1 MFGPIFVKTTSL
13 SNSLPICT
21 CWQCHYVEW
30 SHPPPP
36 PPTPAHVFWNN
47 SVKVGIL
54 RIESSLELSNKV
66 FFCQTVTSSVNSCY
80 PVSSISIQISIGS
93 QLSALTQRDC
103 IPRLTADGDAEEHG
117 GTEHGWEQMIT
128 RQHTRQQHPQGLL
141 CAILRRNS
149 SLKPFLCCLS
159 WWLIL
164 VLWWDG
170 ISWTQASL
178 ELHMELRMTLNIDPF
193 FSLYFPSI
201 KYS

>member
-30 SHPPPP
+30 SHPP
-36 PPTPAHVFWNN
+36 AHGFWNN

-103 IPRLTADGDAEEHG
+103 IPRFTADGDAEEHG

-149 SLKPFLCCLS
+149 SLKPFLCCLVTNTGS
-159 WWLIL
+159 L
-164 VLWWDG
+164 VRWD
-170 ISWTQASL
+170 L
-178 ELHMELRMTLNIDPF
+178 MDPG
-193 FSLYFPSI
+193 
-201 KYS
+201 